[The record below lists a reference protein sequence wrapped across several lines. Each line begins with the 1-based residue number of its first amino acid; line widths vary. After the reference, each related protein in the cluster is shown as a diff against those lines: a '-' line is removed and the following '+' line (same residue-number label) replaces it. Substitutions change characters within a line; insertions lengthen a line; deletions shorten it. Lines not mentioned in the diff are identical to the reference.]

1 MQVKVFEAKDMAT
14 GLKMVKEALGPDAL
28 ILSTRTIRS
37 GKFGMIGKPMMEIT
51 AAVDNGWQEPTTV
64 PETPRNGGRQPW
76 RQPPAAERQQP
87 AAEQQRDWSERAPR
101 QDDISYEEIWARNP
115 VAPKAAPSYPRPE
128 RGPQPAGQ
136 DIHNE
141 LAELRNIVKGL
152 SNRITGIDPAT
163 LRRPYVEP
171 EFAAPAAAGT
181 SGDPVIGYLTGYG
194 INQET
199 AQVVARFT
207 RDAIEKSRNLDAA
220 DLTQIL
226 KAAIARL
233 FTTESLLDGPQTRQR
248 RISLIGPTG
257 VGKTTTL
264 AKIAAHALSRHGS
277 RIGLITIDTY
287 RIAAVEQIKVYGEIM
302 RLPVEVVIKPREL
315 EQALEKFRD
324 FDLVLIDTAGRSPRN
339 SLDIQELATFLRPQ
353 FGIENNLLLSATT
366 REREVEETIKRFSIL
381 PISNFIFSKIDEC
394 DQLGVLLNIHYK
406 NDTPISFLTNGQ
418 RVPEDLLAPSPT
430 EIADLIMNDHGNLT
444 HG

>member
-51 AAVDNGWQEPTTV
+51 AAVDDAWQESARPV
-64 PETPRNGGRQPW
+64 ELPRNEARHHWSDRPTNGCLEQG
-76 RQPPAAERQQP
+76 ERG
-87 AAEQQRDWSERAPR
+87 PR
-101 QDDISYEEIWARNP
+101 QEDISYQEIWQRG
-115 VAPKAAPSYPRPE
+115 VAERKAAPSFPRPE
-128 RGPQPAGQ
+128 PPAVSQ
-136 DIHNE
+136 DIHSE
-141 LAELRNIVKGL
+141 LAELRNMVKGL
-152 SNRITGIDPAT
+152 SNRITGLDSAA
-163 LRRPYVEP
+163 LRGRPYVEP
-171 EFAAPAAAGT
+171 EFTAPPANHAAAI
-181 SGDPVIGYLTGYG
+181 DPVVGLLTGYG

-207 RDAIEKSRNLDAA
+207 RDTIEKARSLSSA
-220 DLTQIL
+220 DLTLIL
-226 KAAIARL
+226 KAAVARL
-233 FTTESLLDGPQTRQR
+233 FTTQPLLDGRSTRQR

-264 AKIAAHALSRHGS
+264 AKIAAHYLGRFGG

-315 EQALEKFRD
+315 EEALDKFRD
-324 FDLVLIDTAGRSPRN
+324 VDLVLIDTAGRSPRN
-339 SLDIQELATFLRPQ
+339 GLDIQELAAFLRPQ
-353 FGIENNLLLSATT
+353 WGIENNLLLSAAT
-366 REREVEETIKRFSIL
+366 REREIEQTIKRFSIL

-406 NDTPISFLTNGQ
+406 HDTPISFLTNGQ
-418 RVPEDLLAPSPT
+418 RVPEDLLMPSPAD
-430 EIADLIMNDHGNLT
+430 IADLIMNDHGNLT